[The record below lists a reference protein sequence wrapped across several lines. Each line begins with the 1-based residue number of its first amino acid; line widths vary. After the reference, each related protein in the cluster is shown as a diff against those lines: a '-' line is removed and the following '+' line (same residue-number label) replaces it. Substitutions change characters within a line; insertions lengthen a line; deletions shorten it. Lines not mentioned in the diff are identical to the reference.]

1 MTFIVLDLEY
11 NHIDNRN
18 KLLSNTLHLNRPS
31 YMTDEVLQIGA
42 VKLDENLKHISSF
55 KRYIK
60 PQFLVTLNKR
70 VQDLIQI
77 DMNYI
82 KTNGVKFKRAVY
94 EFMNFIGENLKD
106 VVIITWGYSD
116 WIILNKNF
124 EANKIKNIN
133 LNDAYYIDL
142 QRVVMNKE
150 GIKIDPSLKGIAE
163 KYNISACRDK
173 YHDAYYDAV
182 ITKSIL
188 QNIGIDDLYKYNYF
202 ISFKKAK
209 DINKSS
215 DESLLKNE
223 VNKEILCDGCR
234 CKAKEIDSIKFYNY
248 NRRDFRMNKLF
259 KCTGC
264 NTYIYKT
271 YIYDKQKKGLM
282 ITEKKAECNN
292 MADVDRMLEKFYA
305 IKNIK

>member
-1 MTFIVLDLEY
+1 MIFIVLDLEY

-42 VKLDENLKHISSF
+42 VKLDENLKYISSF

-60 PQFLVTLNKR
+60 PKFLVTLNKR

-94 EFMNFIGENLKD
+94 EFMDFIGENLKD

-133 LNDAYYIDL
+133 LNNAYYIDL

-150 GIKIDPSLKGIAE
+150 GIE
-163 KYNISACRDK
+163 
-173 YHDAYYDAV
+173 
-182 ITKSIL
+182 SI
-188 QNIGIDDLYKYNYF
+188 
-202 ISFKKAK
+202 
-209 DINKSS
+209 
-215 DESLLKNE
+215 EE
-223 VNKEILCDGCR
+223 
-234 CKAKEIDSIKFYNY
+234 
-248 NRRDFRMNKLF
+248 
-259 KCTGC
+259 
-264 NTYIYKT
+264 
-271 YIYDKQKKGLM
+271 
-282 ITEKKAECNN
+282 
-292 MADVDRMLEKFYA
+292 
-305 IKNIK
+305 

>member
-1 MTFIVLDLEY
+1 MIFIVLDLEY

-42 VKLDENLKHISSF
+42 VKLDENLKYISSF

-94 EFMNFIGENLKD
+94 EFMDFI
-106 VVIITWGYSD
+106 VIITWGYSD

-133 LNDAYYIDL
+133 LNNAYYIDL

-188 QNIGIDDLYKYNYF
+188 QKIGIDDLYKYNYF